1 MKLQKLLETVEML
14 ISERGGDADVAAWLM
29 TSNRVREILHGIDLT
44 DEEVRAILQ
53 DLQNN
58 WGDPPID
65 DQLVE
70 GVLHLAGLEGPEN
83 AP

>member
-1 MKLQKLLETVEML
+1 MC
-14 ISERGGDADVAAWLM
+14 ADVAAWLDI
-29 TSNRVREILHGIDLT
+29 RAGAEILHGVEIS
-44 DEEVRAILQ
+44 DEEVWAILR
-53 DLQNN
+53 DLQTN

>member
-1 MKLQKLLETVEML
+1 ML

-29 TSNRVREILHGIDLT
+29 TSNRVREILHGVEVT
-44 DEEVRAILQ
+44 DEEVRAILR
-53 DLQNN
+53 DLQAN